1 MESLMRLLVITMF
14 LMSTKA
20 LADDRTEARIGP
32 TTQNTPNLAAATADQ
47 MTTKPSKKVGLW
59 MFPGSWSGAY
69 EADSGV
75 TSAPDTI
82 FYKDAFRQR
91 FLAGALYT
99 RGLLKAELK
108 LSVYAYDGM
117 SDVDATRARVQPI
130 DLHKAYVQYRSPV
143 GLWRLGANES
153 KWGLGLVAGGR
164 SAYPTLTHHYH
175 FETPADTT
183 AGVAYALKLGAWT
196 LALNG
201 AFVLSDENAVML
213 DGDRA
218 QQGVLVLRYQPK
230 VTQWIGVYGAYRRQ
244 RDADDSRLEVL
255 LIDLAAGIERPVGA
269 ADRIRLAFEAA
280 YLQGQ
285 TDRSL
290 SEAAFAAG
298 KDQMDLQAYGAAAIA
313 GLETMNRRLAVEL
326 EGGYASADRQ
336 PEDTTLTRFTFDNN
350 YRVGMI
356 LLPSLLRYSH
366 ETSVNQSSDTS
377 RVGQPQRGIER
388 LKTQGRLA
396 GATYLN
402 LRSSFRMSRGKTQT
416 GAHAGIVLAA
426 LPDGS
431 ADAYQSF
438 RQGRPV
444 NAFGEPS
451 SSALGIEINTALTW
465 SARLQRRYALRLSLE
480 GAAAQPGSALSA
492 GSSDPILMVR
502 TGFILRALE
511 REVN

>member
-1 MESLMRLLVITMF
+1 MRLLVIPLL
-14 LMSTKA
+14 LMSPNSF
-20 LADDRTEARIGP
+20 ADERTEARIGP
-32 TTQNTPNLAAATADQ
+32 QTQTTPNLAAASAAQ
-47 MTTKPSKKVGLW
+47 AAKKASPKNGHW
-59 MFPGSWSGAY
+59 MFPGSWSVAY

-75 TSAPDTI
+75 TSAPNSTL
-82 FYKDAFRQR
+82 YKDAFRQR
-91 FLAGALYT
+91 FLTGALYT
-99 RGLLKAELK
+99 SPLLKAELK
-108 LSVYAYDGM
+108 LSIYAYDGM
-117 SDVDATRARVQPI
+117 SDIDATRARTQPV
-130 DLHKAYVQYRSPV
+130 DLHKAYVQYLSPV

-183 AGVAYALKLGAWT
+183 AGLAYALKLGAWT

-201 AFVLSDENAVML
+201 AFVLSDENAAFL

-218 QQGVLVLRYQPK
+218 QQGVLVIRYQPK
-230 VTQWIGVYGAYRRQ
+230 TTDWVGLYGAYRRQ
-244 RDADDSRLEVL
+244 RDADDSTLEVRV
-255 LIDLAAGIERPVGA
+255 IDLAAGIERPVGA
-269 ADRIRLAFEAA
+269 ADRLRLAFEAA

-298 KDQMDLQAYGAAAIA
+298 QDTMNVQAYGAAAIA
-313 GLETMNRRLAVEL
+313 GFETMNRRLAIEL

-336 PEDTTLTRFTFDNN
+336 AEDTVLTRFTFDNN

-366 ETSVNQSSDTS
+366 ETSVNQASDTS

-388 LKTQGRLA
+388 LKTQGRVA

-402 LRSSFRMSRGKTQT
+402 LRSSFRIGSGKTQT
-416 GAHAGIVLAA
+416 GLHAGVILAA

-438 RQGRPV
+438 RQGTPV
-444 NAFGEPS
+444 NAFGQPS
-451 SSALGIEINTALTW
+451 SSPLGVEFNTALTW

-480 GAAAQPGSALSA
+480 GAAAQPDSALSD
-492 GSSDPILMVR
+492 GSAEPILMLR
-502 TGFILRALE
+502 TGFVLRALE
-511 REVN
+511 REIN